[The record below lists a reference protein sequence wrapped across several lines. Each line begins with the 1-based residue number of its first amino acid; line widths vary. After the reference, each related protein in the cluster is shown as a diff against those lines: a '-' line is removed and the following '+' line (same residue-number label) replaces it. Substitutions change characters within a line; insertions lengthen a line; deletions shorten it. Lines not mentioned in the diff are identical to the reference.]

1 MAESG
6 DVIEIGSDMK
16 MTQGGAIVVNDRR
29 GTLANYVDQ
38 EPRRTPEY
46 SQGTTRHHK
55 PSYDDYDVAK
65 LHIMQMLGD
74 IHGDDGLILFGRQVA
89 VAVFCRPS
97 VNMAGIYLPVKEIKE
112 DWWQHKVCLLISAG
126 PDAFGAVT
134 GTDKYFKARFGER
147 PPPKI
152 GDWVFMN
159 ASSGTQLM
167 LCGEGHSRPQ
177 GSDHLGREFDL
188 FEWDGW
194 PVRILDDD
202 SLIGRIGKPHQIV

>member
-1 MAESG
+1 MSETSEIGA
-6 DVIEIGSDMK
+6 DVIHSTGHE
-16 MTQGGAIVVNDRR
+16 VVVTDRR

-38 EPRRTPEY
+38 EPRRAPAF
-46 SQGTTRHHK
+46 SHGITRHHK
-55 PSYDDYDVAK
+55 PSYDDYTLSK
-65 LHIMQMLGD
+65 MHIMQMLGD
-74 IHGDDGLILFGRQVA
+74 IHGDEGLILFGRQIA

-97 VNMAGIYLPVKEIKE
+97 ISAAGIYMPVKDIKE
-112 DWWQHKVCLLISAG
+112 DWWQHKVCLLIATG

-134 GTDKYFKARFGER
+134 GNETYLKARFGDRE
-147 PPPKI
+147 PPKV

-159 ASSGTQLM
+159 ASTGTQLM

-177 GSDHLGREFDL
+177 GIDHLGREYDL

-202 SLIGRIGKPHQIV
+202 SLIGRIGKPHQII